1 MKNGLEYVS
10 ILVTLL
16 NVIFGAI
23 INYRIIKIVLSEEN
37 DEDYRVSL
45 LQKHLADIAAEHE
58 NLQQVYNEAKEDAL
72 EKRKHK
78 LLKQESLSNR
88 NLNSPGEDPN
98 GDQMAT
104 FENPLEDDID
114 DGDDRSGVVEGNAQT
129 DVEADG
135 EPFEAESRSASLS
148 RER

>member
-1 MKNGLEYVS
+1 M
-10 ILVTLL
+10 VTLL
-16 NVIFGAI
+16 NVVFGAI
-23 INYRIIKIVLSEEN
+23 INYRIIKIVWSDES

-58 NLQQVYNEAKEDAL
+58 YLQQVYKEAKEDAL

-78 LLKQESLSNR
+78 LLKQESLSGR
-88 NLNSPGEDPN
+88 NLDSPGEDPTV
-98 GDQMAT
+98 DQMAT
-104 FENPLEDDID
+104 FENPLDFDID
-114 DGDDRSGVVEGNAQT
+114 DGDDRSDVVEGNAQT

-135 EPFEAESRSASLS
+135 ESFEAESRSTSLS